1 MRRFVVL
8 HGAAGVAARATAL
21 ILPGVAPG
29 SARAQMPAATP
40 PPIRDIAP
48 PLDLFPYPMW
58 VVALG
63 ATLAAALL
71 ATIGWLVFRWWRN
84 RPPPA
89 PPTPHSIALRELNR
103 LRSKVRTMPSYEFS
117 IAVSDVLRTFIGA
130 QYGLHAREQTSP
142 EFLTAA
148 ANSNTFTSDERAQLA
163 RFLEKADMIKF
174 ARVEATER
182 DSEELLSNASGFVE
196 GAPL

>member
-1 MRRFVVL
+1 MSGFRVL
-8 HGAAGVAARATAL
+8 HGAKRTGAVLLGFL
-21 ILPGVAPG
+21 G
-29 SARAQMPAATP
+29 SVETRSVFAQMPAATP

-58 VVALG
+58 VVVLG
-63 ATLAAALL
+63 AAAACALL
-71 ATIGWLVFRWWRN
+71 ATIGWATFRWWRN

-89 PPTPHSIALRELNR
+89 PPTPRSVAMRELHQ
-103 LRSKVRTMPSYEFS
+103 LRSKLRTLSSYDFS

-142 EFLTAA
+142 EFLAAA
-148 ANSNTFTSDERAQLA
+148 ANAKAFSPDERAQLT

-182 DSEELLSNASGFVE
+182 DSEELLSNATGFVE
-196 GAPL
+196 GSPL